1 MRSRRG
7 NSFETN
13 LHRVREKD
21 LESGSKCDKR
31 KNWKF
36 CKKIDAK
43 SIKRNYEKC
52 WGFRVQFRECFIY
65 ECSFIHQAKDKTLD
79 DKFLRIESYFS
90 SVEITYLKVT
100 LTINYQKITFEINS
114 REFYSQGN
122 ALFTFNTW
130 KIF

>member
-13 LHRVREKD
+13 LHRVREKR
-21 LESGSKCDKR
+21 SGKGKRDKR

-52 WGFRVQFRECFIY
+52 WGFRECFIY

-79 DKFLRIESYFS
+79 DKFS

-114 REFYSQGN
+114 REFYSQRN
-122 ALFTFNTW
+122 VLFTFNTW